1 LVSLLRE
8 EHEEH
13 RLRVFQKRVLRKIF
27 GLDRDEVTGGW
38 RLLYNEKLYNLYLPN
53 IIKMIKSRMV

>member
-8 EHEEH
+8 EHEH

-53 IIKMIKSRMV
+53 IIIK